1 MSISHPTPRDLAD
14 ALGAIREDIK
24 TLKQREAELRAALL
38 VARCNG
44 PVAGSRFV
52 VSVRESSRRSIDMDA
67 LPDAIHRDDRYWK
80 ISTTRTVVTKPLPRQ
95 GPVPQEEDI
104 ELIEPW

>member
-1 MSISHPTPRDLAD
+1 MNSSHLTPRDLAD
-14 ALGAIREDIK
+14 ALGAVREDIK
-24 TLKQREAELRAALL
+24 MLKKREADLRAALL
-38 VARCNG
+38 DARCNG

-52 VSVRESSRRSIDMDA
+52 VTVRESSRRSIDMNT

-80 ISTTRTVVTKPLPRQ
+80 ISTTRTVVTKPLARS